1 MHLHRK
7 RLVPSHHLPMCMA
20 QGILPNALKAIRAM
34 SDTIY
39 ASCLD
44 TLAPQ
49 PDEQGMTLYYNTGT
63 VIMS

>member
-1 MHLHRK
+1 M
-7 RLVPSHHLPMCMA
+7 S

-34 SDTIY
+34 SETIY

-49 PDEQGMTLYYNTGT
+49 PDEQGMTLYSNIGA
-63 VIMS
+63 VVMS